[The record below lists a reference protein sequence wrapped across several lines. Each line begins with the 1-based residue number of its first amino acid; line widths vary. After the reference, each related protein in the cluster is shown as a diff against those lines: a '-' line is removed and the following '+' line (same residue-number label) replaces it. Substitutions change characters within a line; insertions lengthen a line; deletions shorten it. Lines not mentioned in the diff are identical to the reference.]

1 MRIGNRIK
9 EVLFEQGH
17 NACWLAREIP
27 CERSNV
33 YHIFKRDDIGVELL
47 MKISR
52 ILNHDFFMEL
62 SESFAHDSDDTSCGT
77 GGELSNG
84 V

>member
-1 MRIGNRIK
+1 MRIGERIK

-17 NACWLAREIP
+17 NACWLAAQIP

-33 YHIFKRDDIGVELL
+33 YHIFKRGDIGVELL
-47 MKISR
+47 LKISR

-62 SESFAHDSDDTSCGT
+62 SASLENDEDTLCKDD
-77 GGELSNG
+77 E
-84 V
+84 